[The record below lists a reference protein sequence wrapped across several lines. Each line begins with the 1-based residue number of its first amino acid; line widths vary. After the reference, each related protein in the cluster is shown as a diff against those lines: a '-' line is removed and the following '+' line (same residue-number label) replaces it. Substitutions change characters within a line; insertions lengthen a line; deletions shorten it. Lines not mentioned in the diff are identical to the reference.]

1 MVLRQKIVK
10 VVCEWPEF
18 GGTAAGSQWINQPGM
33 DGFVV
38 SCVLALFVLA
48 RMVLTFSYP
57 NFLHKIGCILIV
69 S

>member
-18 GGTAAGSQWINQPGM
+18 GGTAAGSQWINQPGR
-33 DGFVV
+33 DGLVV

-48 RMVLTFSYP
+48 GNSV
-57 NFLHKIGCILIV
+57 LIV
-69 S
+69 SSCYA